1 MSKRKFSEFITDPSS
16 GQLSASRFLLMVLV
30 LLYLPVL
37 LTLEA
42 LGIHFTMWVQFAV
55 IVSSVAG
62 IYWFNSTA
70 RAWNNPG
77 GLEKKLPRPDPP
89 GGNGQ

>member
-1 MSKRKFSEFITDPSS
+1 MKPKRRAVEFIIDPSS

-30 LLYLPVL
+30 LVYLPAL

-42 LGIHFTMWVQFAV
+42 IGIRFGMWAQFAI

-62 IYWFNSTA
+62 IYWFNSAA
-70 RAWNNPG
+70 RVWKEEGKPPP
-77 GLEKKLPRPDPP
+77 PRPPK
-89 GGNGQ
+89 GE